1 MEAAAAVADPIRRR
15 VLELVREEELPAGR
29 IADEFDVS
37 RPAVSRHLR
46 ILREAGLVHERR
58 DGRLRLYRAN
68 PEALSELRAWLDA
81 YWAGRLGALKRL
93 AEEER

>member
-15 VLELVREEELPAGR
+15 VLELVRDAELAAGR
-29 IADEFDVS
+29 IAEEFDVS

-46 ILREAGLVHERR
+46 VLREAGLVEERR

-68 PEALSELRAWLDA
+68 PDALGELRAWLDA
-81 YWAGRLGALKRL
+81 YWMGRLGALKRL